1 MDRAIILCFDRS
13 RFPIDWTKRL
23 IREGIN
29 WRPELISTPEINVR
43 QIYLDYNATTP
54 IAPSVV
60 EAMNPFLAGHFG
72 NPSSA
77 HAMGRAAKEAIE
89 DSRVKVAGLL
99 GCDRQEVVFT
109 SGGTESNNLAIKG
122 VMLSG
127 QPATGHL
134 VISAIEHPAVVEP
147 ARFLERLGFEVSIVP
162 CDEHGFVHP
171 SSVESALRRDT
182 RLVSIMHANNEIGT
196 IQPIRQIAEICH
208 GRGILLHTDASQSV
222 GKIPSYVDELDV
234 DLLTVAGHKLYG
246 PKGIGAL
253 FVREGVS
260 LEPLLHGAAHENGMR
275 GGTENTPYI
284 VGLGQAS
291 YLAANCI
298 DESSES
304 MTKLRDRLND
314 RLVNAIPGLKVN
326 GAKSRRLPNTLS
338 VVFPGVGGQ
347 FILKRIPELCAS
359 TGSACHSSGL
369 VSSATLAAMGK
380 SSEEMAGTVRLCVGW
395 YSSEEEIDRASNL
408 LIDAWENLTVSTP

>member
-1 MDRAIILCFDRS
+1 M
-13 RFPIDWTKRL
+13 
-23 IREGIN
+23 
-29 WRPELISTPEINVR
+29 R

-60 EAMNPFLAGHFG
+60 EMMNPFLSGHYG

-77 HAMGRAAKEAIE
+77 HSMGRAAKEAIE

-122 VMLSG
+122 VMLQG
-127 QPATGHL
+127 QPGSGHL
-134 VISAIEHPAVVEP
+134 IISAIEHPSVVEP
-147 ARFLERLGFEVSIVP
+147 ARFLERLGFSISIVP

-171 SSVESALRRDT
+171 SSVESALRPDT

-196 IQPIRQIAEICH
+196 IQPIRQISEICH
-208 GRGILLHTDASQSV
+208 GRGVLVHTDASQSV
-222 GKIPSYVDELDV
+222 GKIPSFVDQLDV

-246 PKGIGAL
+246 PKGIGVL

-260 LEPLLHGAAHENGMR
+260 LEPLLHGAAHENGLR
-275 GGTENTPYI
+275 AGTENTPYI
-284 VGLGQAS
+284 VGLGQAA
-291 YLAANCI
+291 YLAANCL

-304 MTKLRDRLND
+304 MIKLRDRLND
-314 RLVNAIPGLKVN
+314 RLANAIPGLTVN
-326 GAKSRRLPNTLS
+326 GAKANRLPNTLS
-338 VVFPGVGGQ
+338 VMFPGVGGQ
-347 FILKRIPELCAS
+347 EILRRVPELCAS

-380 SSEEMAGTVRLCVGW
+380 SPEEMAGTVRLCVGW

-408 LIDAWENLTVSTP
+408 LIDAWENLAVSAS